1 MLFFLIALI
10 HFVIPALVGLTL
22 YWYTPKHSIF
32 YAVLSV
38 LLTGMILISFFR
50 LPFLNWIPFITAIL
64 YLIFLPKI
72 KK

>member
-50 LPFLNWIPFITAIL
+50 LPVLNWIPFITAIL

>member
-22 YWYTPKHSIF
+22 YWYTPKHSVF

-38 LLTGMILISFFR
+38 LLTGMILVTYFHFPS
-50 LPFLNWIPFITAIL
+50 LNWIPFIIAIL
-64 YLIFLPKI
+64 YLVFLPRI

>member
-50 LPFLNWIPFITAIL
+50 LPVLNWIPFITAIL
-64 YLIFLPKI
+64 YLILLPKI

>member
-1 MLFFLIALI
+1 MLFFLLALI
-10 HFVIPALVGLTL
+10 HFIIPALVGLTL

-38 LLTGMILISFFR
+38 LLTGTILISYFR
-50 LPFLNWIPFITAIL
+50 VPFLNWIPFIIAIL